1 MKLICKHFTL
11 CSNLFKSYD
20 FNKFFNQ
27 VVENI
32 IYKLNSQ
39 NLVILCKLAISKL
52 NYYTHFKY
60 LTIMKNLFLTI
71 VAVLALGTMSSCSFE
86 EMAKQE
92 SKNGQ
97 IDLLRGSGGN
107 AIDPKVRKD
116 D

>member
-1 MKLICKHFTL
+1 
-11 CSNLFKSYD
+11 
-20 FNKFFNQ
+20 
-27 VVENI
+27 
-32 IYKLNSQ
+32 
-39 NLVILCKLAISKL
+39 
-52 NYYTHFKY
+52 
-60 LTIMKNLFLTI
+60 MKNLFLTI

-97 IDLLRGSGGN
+97 IDLLRGSGGS